1 MDGASETIYA
11 VTGTDRYIQLPI
23 FHYLCILRMEAFD
36 STDGILSRRSQFAVL
51 VRRGL
56 LESLK
61 VLIVLSTYYSRT
73 LPLGGGM
80 DRQNCGVS

>member
-1 MDGASETIYA
+1 MDDVSETHYM

-61 VLIVLSTYYSRT
+61 VLIVLRTYFSCK
-73 LPLGGGM
+73 LPLGGEWV
-80 DRQNCGVS
+80 DKTVEF